1 MLSILVC
8 HSYFLRFDQKQQ
20 LRAKP
25 YPPLASLHVAAMLR
39 AAGHEVSFFD
49 AMLADDLNFY
59 ERRLSVIKPQV
70 VLFYEDNFNFLSKMC
85 LGKMRDAC
93 FEMIAAARAAGMRI
107 IAAGSDAS
115 DAPGDYLAAGADI
128 VLHGEALGALSAL
141 VCRLNGAPD
150 LPNAELA
157 AGLPDVSHATPAG
170 PKRSVAAAPLPEPS
184 LAALPAWDLID
195 IEKVPARLA
204 ACARDISVSTWRH
217 HAACPFR
224 CNWCA
229 KPIWGNQYL
238 QRPAA
243 AVAAEMLHL
252 KRHYRPDHIWFA
264 DDIFGFKADWVREF
278 AAALASSGG
287 GVPFTIQLRADL
299 VSKRMAAAL
308 YDAGC
313 REVWIGAESGSQKI
327 LDAMNKGTTVS
338 ENIAAR
344 HILRDEGIR
353 VGFFLQLGYLGEN
366 LDDILATRRLVDEAR
381 PDDVGVSVAY
391 PLPGTKFY
399 ELVKEQMGDKRH
411 WQESSD
417 LEMMFHGTYT
427 SDFYRAVRNLL
438 HDQVTHPGTP
448 GTHGTLERS
457 HRTRGRVPPRPR
469 ATAIAPAAD
478 DCAGFRLSRNVRH
491 PPHARLLPRRGRE
504 GAADHEAV
512 SAARPALSLR
522 VSQERRIL
530 GRGVRQHVRGVRR
543 AREAFAATPAAWS
556 ASTPTS

>member
-25 YPPLASLHVAAMLR
+25 YPPLASLQVAAMLR

-59 ERRLSVIKPQV
+59 DRRLSVIKPQV

-93 FEMIAAARAAGMRI
+93 FEMIAGARVAGMRI

-115 DAPGDYLAAGADI
+115 DAPAAYLDAGADL

-141 VCRLNGAPD
+141 VCRLNATPD

-157 AGLPDVSHATPAG
+157 AGLPDITYATATG
-170 PKRSVAAAPLPEPS
+170 LVRSTAAAPLPEPS
-184 LAALPAWDLID
+184 FTGLPAWDLID
-195 IEKVPARLA
+195 IEKYRRVWRRAHGHFSLNMA
-204 ACARDISVSTWRH
+204 ASRGCS
-217 HAACPFR
+217 FR

-278 AAALASSGG
+278 GASLAAAGG

-299 VSKRMAAAL
+299 VSARMATAL
-308 YDAGC
+308 REAGC

-327 LDAMNKGTTVS
+327 LDAMNKGTTVG

-344 HILRDEGIR
+344 HILRAEGIR
-353 VGFFLQLGYLGEN
+353 VGFFLQLGYLGEK

-399 ELVKEQMGDKRH
+399 EMVKEQLGAKRN
-411 WQESSD
+411 WAESSD

-427 SDFYRAVRNLL
+427 SDFYRTVRNLL
-438 HDQVTHPGTP
+438 HDQVTHPD
-448 GTHGTLERS
+448 
-457 HRTRGRVPPRPR
+457 
-469 ATAIAPAAD
+469 APALTERWSD
-478 DCAGFRLSRNVRH
+478 LIEREEEFRH
-491 PPHARLLPRRGRE
+491 EHGRLPVPNPLPT
-504 GAADHEAV
+504 AV
-512 SAARPALSLR
+512 
-522 VSQERRIL
+522 
-530 GRGVRQHVRGVRR
+530 
-543 AREAFAATPAAWS
+543 AFA
-556 ASTPTS
+556 